1 MVVILDNNKKLHKS
15 FETKDCKMVDFIC
28 EDKRIIVHFN
38 PLPETQIPP
47 DSDPIYDNFIMR

>member
-1 MVVILDNNKKLHKS
+1 MVVILDNTKNTYKS
-15 FETKDCKMVDFIC
+15 FETKDCRMVDFIY

-38 PLPETQIPP
+38 PLPEIQSAP